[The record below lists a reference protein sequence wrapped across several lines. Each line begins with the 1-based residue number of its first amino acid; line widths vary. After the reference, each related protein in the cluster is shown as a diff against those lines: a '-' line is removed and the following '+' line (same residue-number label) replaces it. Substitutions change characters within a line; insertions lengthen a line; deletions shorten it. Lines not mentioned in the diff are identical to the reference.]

1 VASPTKRRPPG
12 NPPQKGGAPSGRPLT
27 KEQRRIQLAARSV
40 SVASR
45 PPWQSP
51 AVITSVSVGVVAIVL
66 IIIVVINQLGGGSA
80 TGATPLSSTVASIL
94 LHPSTS
100 VIQAVGSGSQPGQ
113 MVRLP
118 GDTTLKDTDGKMTVV
133 YVGAEYCP
141 YCAAERW
148 VIVYA
153 LSQFGTFTGLSQ
165 IESSST
171 DSFANT
177 NTLTFYKSSYSSS
190 IIDFSAAELQD
201 RNRNQLQTATAQV
214 ENIFTTY
221 DRPPYTVETQQYPFL
236 FVGGRY
242 LLKNTSYSPT
252 LLAGLTWD
260 QIATKLKN
268 PADPVTQAIV
278 GNANILTAAM
288 CIATGDTPTSVCS
301 SSTILAIEP
310 ALRTMQVTS
319 G

>member
-1 VASPTKRRPPG
+1 VASPGKRRQSGGDTPPAR
-12 NPPQKGGAPSGRPLT
+12 KPLT
-27 KEQRRIQLAARSV
+27 KDQRRLQAAARSV
-40 SVASR
+40 SVAPR
-45 PPWQSP
+45 PPWRSP
-51 AVITSVSVGVVAIVL
+51 AVITSASVGVVALVL
-66 IIIVVINQLGGGSA
+66 IIIVVINQLGSGSA
-80 TGATPLSSTVASIL
+80 AGATPLSSTVAGIL
-94 LHPSTS
+94 LHPSPS
-100 VIQAVGSGSQPGQ
+100 VVQAVGSGSQPGQ
-113 MVRLP
+113 LVRLP
-118 GDTTLKDTDGKMTVV
+118 GDTTLKDNAGKMSVA

-153 LSQFGTFTGLSQ
+153 LSQFGTFSGLSQ

-171 DSFANT
+171 DQFPNT

-190 IIDFSAAELQD
+190 VIDFSPAELQD
-201 RNRNQLQTATAQV
+201 RDGKQLQTPSAQV

-236 FVGGRY
+236 FIGGRY
-242 LLKNTSYSPT
+242 VLQNTSYSPA

-268 PADPVTQAIV
+268 PADPVTRAIV

-288 CIATGDTPTSVCS
+288 CVALGDIPASVCS
-301 SSTILAIEP
+301 SSTIQAIEP

-319 G
+319 P

>member
-1 VASPTKRRPPG
+1 M
-12 NPPQKGGAPSGRPLT
+12 RPLT
-27 KEQRRIQLAARSV
+27 KDQRRIQAAARSV

-45 PPWQSP
+45 PRWQSP

-66 IIIVVINQLGGGSA
+66 IVIVVINQLGGGGA
-80 TGATPLSSTVASIL
+80 TVATPLSSTVASVL
-94 LHPSTS
+94 LHPSPS
-100 VIQAVGSGSQPGQ
+100 VIQAVGSGRQPG
-113 MVRLP
+113 MLVRLP
-118 GDTTLKDTDGKMTVV
+118 GDTTLKDAAGRTTVV

-148 VIVYA
+148 VLVYA
-153 LSQFGTFTGLSQ
+153 LSQFGTFSGLSQ

-171 DSFANT
+171 DAFANT

-190 IIDFSAAELQD
+190 SIDFSATELQD
-201 RNRNQLQTATAQV
+201 RSGNQLQTPSAQV

-221 DRPPYTVETQQYPFL
+221 DRPPYTVLAQQYPFL
-236 FVGGRY
+236 FIGGRY
-242 LLKNTSYSPT
+242 VLHNTSFSPS

-278 GNANILTAAM
+278 GNANILAAAM

-301 SSTILAIEP
+301 SSTIQAIEP
-310 ALRTMQVTS
+310 ALRTMPVTT